1 MATYDFTC
9 DFCKQTITVDA
20 ALVGEDMPCPSCGA
34 TVTVPR
40 QREKLALKG
49 RAQPAGGRLTVE
61 RGSSDNLS
69 SLANVK
75 AFGDDRAV
83 VRSRERLHSLLR
95 QVLAGAIILA
105 LLGGGAAIGLR
116 MQARKQDE
124 RQRREAVAAQ
134 RRAQEKQLADLRRE
148 VPEMNRAARARN
160 PYWTMPDETCLDFWL
175 TLNAELGNRA
185 AARQEFDRWVETDA
199 ALCGLLAE
207 QYALVIRGEDLELA
221 CLRLTGMAFGLHGD
235 PVPSLHWIDWFRR
248 VAQARLARGRLPA
261 TPHGAR

>member
-1 MATYDFTC
+1 
-9 DFCKQTITVDA
+9 
-20 ALVGEDMPCPSCGA
+20 MPCPSCGA

-40 QREKLALKG
+40 LRAKLAIKG
-49 RAQPAGGRLTVE
+49 RGKAAGGRLTVE
-61 RGSSDNLS
+61 RGSSDNLA

-75 AFGDDRAV
+75 AFGDDRAT

-105 LLGGGAAIGLR
+105 LLGGGTAIGLR
-116 MQARKQDE
+116 IQGRKKDE

-134 RRAQEKQLADLRRE
+134 RRAKEKQLADLRRE
-148 VPEMNRAARARN
+148 VPAMNRAARERN
-160 PYWTMPDETCLDFWL
+160 PYWNMPDEACMDFWI

-199 ALCGLLAE
+199 RLCGMLAE
-207 QYALVIRGEDLELA
+207 QYALVLRGEDLDLA

-235 PVPSLHWIDWFRR
+235 PVPSLNWVDWFRR
-248 VAQARLARGRLPA
+248 VAQRRLARDR
-261 TPHGAR
+261 